1 MSKLK
6 EKIRR
11 YLKAVCGVNKLR
23 EEVDSLYYILDH
35 CVDIRN
41 YPKATGALRDFQ
53 LADVELLRLFHE
65 ACQKY
70 QLTYWLDWGTLL
82 GAVRHNGFI
91 PWDDDLDV
99 GMPREDFDKAKSLM
113 SEVFSKLGF
122 TVLLLHAIYIYDEQS
137 GVALD
142 IFPVD
147 QIEYGDMA
155 ALQKKANKLLT
166 ICTQKYEPQN
176 YENVDGLDEY
186 RKQIMTDT
194 HGELIYYNAIEIS
207 RKLYLHKPV
216 DIFPLQ
222 LHTFEQYEFMVPHN
236 PDAYAKVQ
244 YGDYMSFPRSGILHH
259 ASNGTPTYL
268 RSVKNHVDI
277 NEFTEKLSKMHIV

>member
-1 MSKLK
+1 MGRFK
-6 EKIRR
+6 EKIRAH
-11 YLKAVCGVNKLR
+11 LKVVCGVNKLR
-23 EEVDSLYYILDH
+23 EEIDSLYYILDH
-35 CVDIRN
+35 GMDIRN
-41 YPKATGALRDFQ
+41 FPKATGALRNYQ

-65 ACQKY
+65 ACQNY

-99 GMPREDFDKAKSLM
+99 AMPREDFDKAKPLL
-113 SEVFSKLGF
+113 SEVFSTLGF
-122 TVLLLHAIYIYDEQS
+122 TVLLRHAIYIYDGQS

-155 ALQKKANKLLT
+155 LLQKKANQLLA

-176 YENVDGLDEY
+176 YKNVDGLDEY
-186 RKQIMTDT
+186 RKQIMTST
-194 HGELIYYNAIEIS
+194 PGKHIYYNALETS
-207 RKLYLHKPV
+207 GKLYLHKP
-216 DIFPLQ
+216 DDLFPLK
-222 LHTFEQYEFMVPHN
+222 LHTFEQYEFMVPHD

-244 YGDYMSFPRSGILHH
+244 YGEYMSFPRSGILHH
-259 ASNGTPTYL
+259 VSDGNHTYL

-277 NEFTEKLSKMHIV
+277 NEVTEKLSKIHIV